1 MSTKVLIVDDSS
13 LARRTL
19 RQSLEGMGCHV
30 EEASDGVQAIERFF
44 INRPELVILDMVMN
58 GMYGLDVLAKMREM
72 DPAARVIV
80 ATADIQTSTAEQVRT
95 AGAKAILNKPVN
107 RDQLAAT
114 IKAVMAGGDTWN

>member
-19 RQSLEGMGCHV
+19 RQSLESMGCHV
-30 EEASDGVQAIERFF
+30 EEATDGVQAIERFF

>member
-80 ATADIQTSTAEQVRT
+80 ATSDIQTSTAEQVRT

-107 RDQLAAT
+107 RDQLAST